1 MPEVSLQSYGE
12 EMRRLVGEG
21 LYDQAI
27 AMGRHVLRVYPK
39 HLQTYRILG
48 EACLEKGNYREAHG
62 LFARALACDPE
73 DLFSRVGIAVAHEKQ
88 GNLDLAIWHLERAYE
103 LAPGNAELRKE
114 LQRLYAQRE
123 GVARPRLK
131 LTSAAVARLYARS
144 GLWLQAIQEYR
155 TLLGQDPNLVD
166 IKVALAEALWHSD
179 QRKEAVRVCEEILA
193 EYPHCLKANLILGEI
208 NLRGERESEGR
219 MLLQLAQDID
229 PENTVAQKLFG
240 DRSPLPARV
249 VKIIPPEEMPAPAP
263 APEVV
268 ITEEE
273 IPTEALA
280 DWLKGAPLEPLREG
294 EAETAA
300 PAEPETEAAAA
311 VAAGLPAAGEE
322 AEEGIPDWLRR
333 IRERQKE
340 EAAQPAAPA
349 EEAEEVPDWLARLRQ
364 EQGVAEAPAAEET
377 TEELPLAEEPTE
389 AVPGEGIPDWLKQLE
404 AQAETEEAPAP
415 AEAPPEPL
423 PEWLVAPAEEEA
435 ALTAE
440 AAPEEAEPT
449 EVELEALLA
458 GITGEAPEEA
468 AAEAEAPPAA
478 EAAPEEAGPT
488 VIDLEALLAEA
499 ARLAETPPE
508 APAADEA
515 APAEAIAEAPAAE
528 EAEAA
533 PEEAGPTVIDLEALL
548 AEAARLAE
556 TPPEAPAAEEAAP
569 VAEAA
574 PGAVA
579 EAEAPAAEEAAPA
592 ETVAEAPT
600 VEQAAPAEAPAPVVA
615 EELSPE
621 QVLAQARERRDSG
634 EVSGA
639 LDLYEQLI
647 RRGVLLDKVLVDLE
661 SGATGPLA
669 QARTYTLIGDLC
681 MKQERLQKALEA
693 YRRALELVKQQH

>member
-12 EMRRLVGEG
+12 EMRQLVGEG

-48 EACLEKGNYREAHG
+48 EACLEKGNHREAHG

-155 TLLGQDPNLVD
+155 TLLEQNPDQVD
-166 IKVALAEALWHSD
+166 LKVALAEALWHSD

-273 IPTEALA
+273 IPAEALA

-294 EAETAA
+294 EAEAAA
-300 PAEPETEAAAA
+300 PAEPEAEAAAA
-311 VAAGLPAAGEE
+311 FAAGLPEAGEAE
-322 AEEGIPDWLRR
+322 ETEEGIPDWLRR

-340 EAAQPAAPA
+340 EAAQQPEAP
-349 EEAEEVPDWLARLRQ
+349 AEEVPDWLARLRQ
-364 EQGVAEAPAAEET
+364 EQGVAEAPAAEEA

-389 AVPGEGIPDWLKQLE
+389 AVSEAGIPDWLKQLE
-404 AQAETEEAPAP
+404 AQAEAEEAPAP

-423 PEWLVAPAEEEA
+423 PEWLVAPAEEA
-435 ALTAE
+435 PTAE
-440 AAPEEAEPT
+440 AKPEEAEPT
-449 EVELEALLA
+449 EVEVEALLA
-458 GITGEAPEEA
+458 GVAGEAPEEA
-468 AAEAEAPPAA
+468 AAEAEAPAV
-478 EAAPEEAGPT
+478 EQAAPTAEVPPEGARPT

-499 ARLAETPPE
+499 ARLAETPLE
-508 APAADEA
+508 EA
-515 APAEAIAEAPAAE
+515 APV
-528 EAEAA
+528 AEAA
-533 PEEAGPTVIDLEALL
+533 PEAPPQAPVAEELAPGVA
-548 AEAARLAE
+548 AEA
-556 TPPEAPAAEEAAP
+556 EAPAAEEAAP

-574 PGAVA
+574 P
-579 EAEAPAAEEAAPA
+579 E
-592 ETVAEAPT
+592 
-600 VEQAAPAEAPAPVVA
+600 
-615 EELSPE
+615 
-621 QVLAQARERRDSG
+621 
-634 EVSGA
+634 
-639 LDLYEQLI
+639 
-647 RRGVLLDKVLVDLE
+647 
-661 SGATGPLA
+661 
-669 QARTYTLIGDLC
+669 
-681 MKQERLQKALEA
+681 
-693 YRRALELVKQQH
+693 

>member
-273 IPTEALA
+273 IPAEALA

-294 EAETAA
+294 EAETGA

-311 VAAGLPAAGEE
+311 VAAGLPVAGEE

-364 EQGVAEAPAAEET
+364 EQGVAEPPAAEEA

-389 AVPGEGIPDWLKQLE
+389 AVAGEGIPDWLKQLE

-423 PEWLVAPAEEEA
+423 PEWLVAPVEEAGPVAEA
-435 ALTAE
+435 AL
-440 AAPEEAEPT
+440 EEAEPT

-468 AAEAEAPPAA
+468 AAEAEAPPVA

-499 ARLAETPPE
+499 ARLAETP
-508 APAADEA
+508 
-515 APAEAIAEAPAAE
+515 
-528 EAEAA
+528 
-533 PEEAGPTVIDLEALL
+533 L
-548 AEAARLAE
+548 
-556 TPPEAPAAEEAAP
+556 EAPAAEEAAP

-574 PGAVA
+574 PEAVA
-579 EAEAPAAEEAAPA
+579 EAEAPAAEEAAPTEAVA
-592 ETVAEAPT
+592 EVPAAEEAAPAEAVAEAPAA
-600 VEQAAPAEAPAPVVA
+600 EEAAPAEAPAPAVA

-634 EVSGA
+634 DVGGA

-647 RRGVLLDKVLVDLE
+647 RKGVLLDKVLADLE